1 METEKKANS
10 KRKVE
15 IYFTGFR
22 FSVLILQ
29 LETNGLRTLLFMTER
44 TSSLGGARHCSRQGA
59 PGLQTL
65 LPTHRILRFI

>member
-1 METEKKANS
+1 MHFMETEKKANS

-29 LETNGLRTLLFMTER
+29 PETNGLRTLLFMTER
-44 TSSLGGARHCSRQGA
+44 QDILSRWGLTLQEARSSRPADPAAHS
-59 PGLQTL
+59 
-65 LPTHRILRFI
+65 